1 MRCASAFRL
10 VLATVRSRK
19 LIFEKESQDSQV
31 LGSPCNINLQ
41 LQISGIHSSDYDP
54 VIVKWRNIPLA

>member
-10 VLATVRSRK
+10 VLATVSSRK

-31 LGSPCNINLQ
+31 LGSCNINLQ